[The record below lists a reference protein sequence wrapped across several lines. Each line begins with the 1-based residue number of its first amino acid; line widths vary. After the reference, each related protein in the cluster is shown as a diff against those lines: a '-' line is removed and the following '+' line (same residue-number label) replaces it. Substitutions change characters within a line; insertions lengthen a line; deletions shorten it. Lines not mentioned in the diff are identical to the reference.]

1 MFPKFL
7 IFLPKPRNSRLNA
20 LGRKE
25 VSDSIELIN
34 KKLQI
39 WQITW
44 SREGKIERV
53 IAEQRDTKN
62 FDYQGHKFK

>member
-1 MFPKFL
+1 MFPKCL

-39 WQITW
+39 WQKTW

>member
-1 MFPKFL
+1 MFPKCL

-20 LGRKE
+20 LGGKE

-39 WQITW
+39 WQKTW